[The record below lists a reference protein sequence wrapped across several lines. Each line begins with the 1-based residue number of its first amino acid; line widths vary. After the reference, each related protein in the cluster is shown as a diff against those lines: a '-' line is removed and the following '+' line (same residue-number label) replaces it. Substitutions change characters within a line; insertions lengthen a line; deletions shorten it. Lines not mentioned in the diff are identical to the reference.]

1 MGISKDEEFFIP
13 SIAQALNFRFFT
25 ETVKRKRAKK
35 KRLYRR
41 KIVYAQSELR
51 PIYLTKSSHKT

>member
-35 KRLYRR
+35 KNSLCP
-41 KIVYAQSELR
+41 K
-51 PIYLTKSSHKT
+51 